1 MYNLQI
7 ELIICFYVIG
17 SKVAGREGNVIK
29 LGRVR
34 SGAPDHNPKLVK
46 SDRVEVVEGIPP
58 EQVHVSSGK
67 STEEGTTASEPAGE
81 IPTMKNNK
89 VYSRKHSESRS
100 AVSAHKNDESGQT
113 PVSQSSSKEHKPSLK
128 FKLKKPNV
136 ESQSSSQHDE
146 EKSSVKGQR
155 SKRKRPSPFME
166 KTSFSENDR
175 GPSVE
180 DNLMDEIMDAN
191 WILKKLGKDA
201 VGKRVEVQQLSDNS
215 W

>member
-1 MYNLQI
+1 M
-7 ELIICFYVIG
+7 VG
-17 SKVAGREGNVIK
+17 SKVAGREGNIIK
-29 LGRVR
+29 LGKVR
-34 SGAPDHNPKLVK
+34 SGAPDHNPKLAK
-46 SDRVEVVEGIPP
+46 GDRVEGFEGIPP
-58 EQVHVSSGK
+58 EQTHVSSGK
-67 STEEGTTASEPAGE
+67 SIEGGMTASEPAVE
-81 IPTMKNNK
+81 IPSMRNNK

-100 AVSAHKNDESGQT
+100 AVSTQRNDSGQP
-113 PVSQSSSKEHKPSLK
+113 PVSHSSSKDHKPLLK
-128 FKLKKPNV
+128 FKLKKPNL

-166 KTSFSENDR
+166 KTSFSENDDKAL
-175 GPSVE
+175 SVE